1 MISFIF
7 SHFLTAAVCL
17 HILHFL
23 TTDSG
28 LPHLQAG
35 PHQHPLTKTIFP
47 RLTTSSFWGPSSPHS
62 HSPQPSK
69 NLDHPS
75 PGPSFS
81 LGNISRFILSLSF
94 PCQGAGESLFI
105 CSPPALLSPI
115 LVRSHHVSLYK
126 HSCHVTSSSSGSQGR
141 PGLGSGKG
149 STYMESESVS
159 APAGR
164 TAWPGLLT
172 FLKLL
177 SLESECTHRRLKDAC
192 RYDCSWFQAPGTHGC
207 VSSGRNLALPGTA
220 HPVSPTTAPLS
231 LSKKHC
237 SHLLPV

>member
-1 MISFIF
+1 MPPPGPETPVSPTPSAPPSIHPPPIFPCAHTFPVSKNLFSSTLKPPHKTFIDF
-7 SHFLTAAVCL
+7 FHFLPLSHSCVLPPHPPFPHHGLRPPSPAGWPPSTSSHEN
-17 HILHFL
+17 HIPKAHHLIFL
-23 TTDSG
+23 GSP
-28 LPHLQAG
+28 LPH
-35 PHQHPLTKTIFP
+35 P
-47 RLTTSSFWGPSSPHS
+47 

-115 LVRSHHVSLYK
+115 LVHSHHVSLYK

-177 SLESECTHRRLKDAC
+177 SLESECTYR
-192 RYDCSWFQAPGTHGC
+192 
-207 VSSGRNLALPGTA
+207 
-220 HPVSPTTAPLS
+220 
-231 LSKKHC
+231 
-237 SHLLPV
+237 